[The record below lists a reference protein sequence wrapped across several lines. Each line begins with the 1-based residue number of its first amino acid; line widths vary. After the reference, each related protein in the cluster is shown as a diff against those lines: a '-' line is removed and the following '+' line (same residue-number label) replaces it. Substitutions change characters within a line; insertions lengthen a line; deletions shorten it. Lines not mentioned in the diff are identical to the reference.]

1 MGIGVMKQLRDFLR
15 EDIIEEAD
23 EGWLQQYFKRFQ
35 LSSKKFQ
42 SEQPDWLKG
51 FVEELAV
58 ENLQAYRS
66 QQVSPKVYSYLLF
79 IWKIF
84 DLCIQ
89 PDQYD
94 QAVIVRLWAY
104 PFQAALSEKE
114 EEEFAAAMKQDLT
127 NLAKNPEASREMRLA
142 AEESLHS
149 GKLYTRPTLKDIPTL
164 LFETLIY
171 FEKIDIIKKLI
182 YFLYFS
188 YEEKLS
194 LLLQTSDSRDIWLQN
209 IADIIP
215 YLFLK
220 NFIPIH
226 DTIKLRDPTVFLVEK
241 AVPGGASH
249 LADPGTVNRVSLF
262 FRNLFT
268 SEEIQYREQ
277 TGQRISET
285 FAHVYTIVLGNI
297 EESLLQNKAEIM
309 EEARLKGRIRGLQ
322 LASIQYKSRLSIPKY
337 IYDEIVTN
345 L

>member
-1 MGIGVMKQLRDFLR
+1 MKQLRDFLR
-15 EDIIEEAD
+15 DDILYDAD
-23 EGWLQQYFKRFQ
+23 EGWSQQYFSRFKFSSKRFQ
-35 LSSKKFQ
+35 N
-42 SEQPDWLKG
+42 EQPDWLKG
-51 FVEELAV
+51 FLEELAV
-58 ENLQAYRS
+58 ENLQAYRN

-84 DLCIQ
+84 DLSIQ
-89 PDQYD
+89 PNQYD
-94 QAVIVRLWAY
+94 QAMIVRMWAY
-104 PFQAALSEKE
+104 PLQASLSKKE
-114 EEEFAAAMKQDLT
+114 EEEFEAAMKEDLT
-127 NLAKNPEASREMRLA
+127 NLAKNPEASSEMRSA

-164 LFETLIY
+164 LFKTLID
-171 FEKIDIIKKLI
+171 FEKTDIIKKLI

-194 LLLQTSDSRDIWLQN
+194 LLLKTSDSQETWLQN
-209 IADIIP
+209 ITDIIP

-226 DTIKLRDPTVFLVEK
+226 DTIKINDPNISMVER

-249 LADPGTVNRVSLF
+249 LADPGTVSRVSLF

-268 SEEIQYREQ
+268 NEEIKYLEQ

-285 FAHVYTIVLGNI
+285 FAHTYQNVLGDT
-297 EESLLQNKAEIM
+297 EKDLLQKKAEIM
-309 EEARLKGRIRGLQ
+309 EEAQLKGRIRGLQ
-322 LASIQYKSRLSIPKY
+322 LALIQYKSRLSIPKY